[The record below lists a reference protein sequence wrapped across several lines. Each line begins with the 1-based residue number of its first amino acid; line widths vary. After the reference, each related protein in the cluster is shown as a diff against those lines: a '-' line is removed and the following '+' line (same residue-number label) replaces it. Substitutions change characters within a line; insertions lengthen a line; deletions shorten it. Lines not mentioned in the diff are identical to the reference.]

1 MLTYP
6 GAAYKP
12 LGPQTE
18 PRMTGHD
25 IVCLHTMVG
34 YLSSTDAYFRTANGA
49 GYQGTESHF
58 GVGGR
63 WGKDG
68 TLGLDGTVWQWQDLA
83 HQADANLD
91 GNPTT
96 ISVETADN
104 AARPIKPWTPL
115 QCEAIAQILAWLC
128 SREAHA
134 ECPSSWTCHREGIPL
149 ALIPDTK
156 PGRRGIGYHRQGCDP
171 WRVNGGVK
179 WSGSSGKDC
188 PTEARIAQ
196 VPTVIAR
203 AIEITNHQED
213 DDIMATLDELRTVV
227 RQEIMDAPVQRQGG
241 MGGDTSLRTTLAY
254 LDSNLATAKDTGRIT
269 AAVTAAV
276 AAIAPEVSAEALAAE
291 IIRQLA
297 TS

>member
-104 AARPIKPWTPL
+104 AARPSQPGTPL
-115 QCEAIAQILAWLC
+115 QCEAIAQLLAWLC

-149 ALIPDTK
+149 AVIPDTK